1 MYQGTF
7 NEDEV
12 SLSDMDKKPQAS
24 TRLEK
29 KTEVIPYLESGG
41 MPLKDIIIVQHQDL
55 VMAINKQT
63 EQLFS
68 LSDAMN
74 KFNDLMEKVARMV
87 VHMDVVQDKLFKM
100 SDAIYQAVIAGD
112 GVDNAAAASIPNKV
126 QKLTHPDL
134 IELRD
139 KLAAIDLPED
149 QSRKKFHNA
158 FVKKYNELLLY
169 YQKYNTAKVSSALEH
184 KTLYEFV
191 KNQKT
196 NIRNYKQNNEGP
208 FAKDPTYIKFLKY
221 LGVTYP

>member
-1 MYQGTF
+1 
-7 NEDEV
+7 
-12 SLSDMDKKPQAS
+12 MDKKPQAS
-24 TRLEK
+24 TRVEK
-29 KTEVIPYLESGG
+29 KSEAIPYLENGEMS
-41 MPLKDIIIVQHQDL
+41 LKNTIVAQHQDL
-55 VMAINKQT
+55 VMAINKQYD
-63 EQLFS
+63 QLFS
-68 LSDAMN
+68 LSDGMN

-87 VHMDVVQDKLFKM
+87 VHMDNVQDKLFKM
-100 SDAIYQAVIAGD
+100 VDAVYQAVVAGG
-112 GVDNAAAASIPNKV
+112 GVDNAAAAFNPNKV

-139 KLAAIDLPED
+139 KLALIDLPEEPTL
-149 QSRKKFHNA
+149 KKFHNA

-169 YQKYNTAKVSSALEH
+169 YEKYNTAKISSAPEH

-208 FAKDPTYIKFLKY
+208 FAKDPTYIKFLRT